1 LPIGVV
7 LTPGEAHDATAYPDL
22 MEERDSEPGILLA
35 DRAYDSGAI
44 RRDARDRGA
53 APEIP
58 TRRNRVVQ
66 HSVDRRLYALRNR
79 VERLINRLK
88 SLRRVATRYDQT
100 ASSFLSFVL
109 LGCARAWIAHIG
121 PE

>member
-1 LPIGVV
+1 MV

-35 DRAYDSGAI
+35 DRGYDSGAI
-44 RRDARDRGA
+44 RQDARDRGV

-58 TRRNRVVQ
+58 TRRNRAVQ

-79 VERLINRLK
+79 IERFINRLK
-88 SLRRVATRYDQT
+88 NLRRVATRYDQT
-100 ASSFLSFVL
+100 ASSFLGFVL
-109 LGCARAWIAHIG
+109 LGCARAWIAHIA